1 MMEAGA
7 GSAGFA
13 GSVSNPHSSF
23 AIQYI
28 IVTYVLSLGERRKV
42 TPQTQQT
49 PRVRDHSS
57 RDWPN
62 PLLKAV
68 GHSLGHQEPT
78 GDEVLIVS
86 LFR

>member
-1 MMEAGA
+1 MTEAGA

-49 PRVRDHSS
+49 PRVRGRDHSS
-57 RDWPN
+57 RDWPA
-62 PLLKAV
+62 PLLK
-68 GHSLGHQEPT
+68 GG
-78 GDEVLIVS
+78 EVLVAKKQWDTV
-86 LFR
+86 